1 MEAFNQN
8 MTIFFKKLTNYK
20 KVNTLQISRN
30 FNFFNLFKKNSRC
43 DIQSK
48 CHECSRKLLAVIRH
62 FHSNYHHTD
71 LMQSQDEISTEYRSI
86 VFNLLD
92 LVLDEKIPKVIH
104 LHTDLCGNPKNV
116 FLSKERYLSRYNCN
130 AIAMLVLEEAILQFK
145 ESLKIESRGK
155 IDTEEQMN
163 TLDTLELLVL
173 ELQGPKYKSEI
184 GIPFEDEKMKL
195 FKLQFTGKG
204 IQYLEAMCQKKK
216 SFSFSSS

>member
-1 MEAFNQN
+1 MEAMAVFLRK
-8 MTIFFKKLTNYK
+8 FSNYK
-20 KVNTLQISRN
+20 KINTIQFSKK
-30 FNFFNLFKKNSRC
+30 FNFLNIFRKNSRC

-62 FHSNYHHTD
+62 FHANYQHTD

-86 VFNLLD
+86 IFSLLD
-92 LVLDEKIPKVIH
+92 LVFDEKIPKVIH
-104 LHTDLCGNPKNV
+104 LYTDLSGNPRNV
-116 FLSKERYLSRYNCN
+116 YVSKERYLSRYHCN

-204 IQYLEAMCQKKK
+204 IQYLEAMCKKK
-216 SFSFSSS
+216 NSHSFTST